1 MLPANL
7 TSSVLFHLFVL
18 CCVSVSLNCQCF
30 ACCFFSLIRSF
41 FKYQVLNLVKASC
54 LGGICFLLYCM
65 TSIEWNLL
73 EVYVK
78 TVRLGHITTIWLWT
92 PINLCRYRYMLCSVM
107 TNSVPIGFLKTKLAG
122 FDIYLSTS
130 LLAEM
135 IALKTCYVKRSKI
148 VVSI

>member
-1 MLPANL
+1 MLLKIWLRIKWPIYSIVRL
-7 TSSVLFHLFVL
+7 YSPCFLQTWLVLSCFTCL

-41 FKYQVLNLVKASC
+41 FKYQVLNLVKPSC

-92 PINLCRYRYMLCSVM
+92 PINLCRYRYILCSVM
-107 TNSVPIGFLKTKLAG
+107 TNSVLVF
-122 FDIYLSTS
+122 
-130 LLAEM
+130 
-135 IALKTCYVKRSKI
+135 
-148 VVSI
+148 